1 MPAGRLER
9 SSRGAVARG
18 QVRRPRLPARRRR
31 RPLRVRAAHLDL
43 RLRRRQRLARES
55 RARVRGA
62 PARALRR
69 PGGDPRRLLRGAE
82 RAGLQRHDAR
92 RVDRALRVPFGPG
105 MEQLIRLETGLF
117 LKRDRTWN
125 RLGAGTSLDSLLAQ
139 PLDEVRR
146 VLEREANAV
155 DAPAEPKA
163 LAPIESQEVWAA
175 GVTYK
180 RSLAAR
186 AEEAVS
192 PDPYEHVYTAARP
205 ELFFK
210 ATASRVRGPGDVIN
224 IRSDSAWDYAPDDR
238 RIRLQI
244 NRAGSVVYAGETS
257 TSAMRRNVPELLE
270 YLGRDQSFAHGCVLL
285 TGTGVVPPQDVTL
298 QDGDEVAIAIDG
310 IGVLSNP
317 VRRHPVKL
325 AP

>member
-1 MPAGRLER
+1 
-9 SSRGAVARG
+9 
-18 QVRRPRLPARRRR
+18 
-31 RPLRVRAAHLDL
+31 
-43 RLRRRQRLARES
+43 
-55 RARVRGA
+55 
-62 PARALRR
+62 
-69 PGGDPRRLLRGAE
+69 
-82 RAGLQRHDAR
+82 
-92 RVDRALRVPFGPG
+92 

-117 LKRDRTWN
+117 VKRDGTWN

-146 VLEREANAV
+146 LLEREANAV

-192 PDPYEHVYTAARP
+192 PDPYERVYTAGRP

-224 IRSDSAWDYAPDDR
+224 IRSDSTWDVPEPELGVVLGAEGEVLGYTLGNDMSARDIEGENPLYLPQTKIYRACCSLGPTVLVTDEPVEGR
-238 RIRLQI
+238 LALWCRIR
-244 NRAGSVVYAGETS
+244 RGSREVFRGDVS
-257 TSAMRRNVPELLE
+257 TSRLRRPIAELVA
-270 YLGRDQSFAHGCVLL
+270 YLRRANDIPPMTVLL
-285 TGTGVVPPQDVTL
+285 TGTGIVPPDEFACEE
-298 QDGDEVAIAIDG
+298 GDLIEIGAEE
-310 IGVLSNP
+310 IGVLRNP
-317 VRRHPVKL
+317 AVRVT
-325 AP
+325 

>member
-1 MPAGRLER
+1 
-9 SSRGAVARG
+9 
-18 QVRRPRLPARRRR
+18 
-31 RPLRVRAAHLDL
+31 
-43 RLRRRQRLARES
+43 
-55 RARVRGA
+55 
-62 PARALRR
+62 
-69 PGGDPRRLLRGAE
+69 
-82 RAGLQRHDAR
+82 
-92 RVDRALRVPFGPG
+92 

-117 LKRDRTWN
+117 VKRDGTWN

-192 PDPYEHVYTAARP
+192 SDPYERVYTAARP

-224 IRSDSAWDYAPDDR
+224 IRSDSTWDVPEPELAVVCNSRMEVVGYTIGNDMSSRSIEGENTLYLPQAKVFDGCCALGPAVVLAWDYVPDDR

-298 QDGDEVAIAIDG
+298 QDGDEVSIAIDG

-317 VRRHPVKL
+317 VRRHPN
-325 AP
+325 

>member
-1 MPAGRLER
+1 
-9 SSRGAVARG
+9 
-18 QVRRPRLPARRRR
+18 
-31 RPLRVRAAHLDL
+31 
-43 RLRRRQRLARES
+43 
-55 RARVRGA
+55 
-62 PARALRR
+62 
-69 PGGDPRRLLRGAE
+69 
-82 RAGLQRHDAR
+82 
-92 RVDRALRVPFGPG
+92 

-117 LKRDRTWN
+117 VKRDGTWN

-146 VLEREANAV
+146 LLEREANAV

-192 PDPYEHVYTAARP
+192 ADPYERVYTAGRP

-224 IRSDSAWDYAPDDR
+224 IRSDSTWDVPEPELAVVCNSRMEVVGYTIGNDMSSRSIEGENPLYLPQAKVFDGCCALGPAVVLAWDYVPDDR

-257 TSAMRRNVPELLE
+257 TSAMRRKVPELLE

-285 TGTGVVPPQDVTL
+285 TGTGVVPPHDVTL

-317 VRRHPVKL
+317 VRRHPTEL
-325 AP
+325 AKSWPATRGS